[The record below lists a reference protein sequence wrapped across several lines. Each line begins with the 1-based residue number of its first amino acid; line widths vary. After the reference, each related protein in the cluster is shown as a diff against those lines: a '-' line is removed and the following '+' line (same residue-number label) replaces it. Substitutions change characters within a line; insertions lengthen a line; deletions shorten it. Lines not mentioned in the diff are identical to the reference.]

1 MDATGRMAIDIHVFN
16 FTSQFFKYMYFN
28 SNKEILVLKI
38 LIQSFL
44 LMSKEVCII
53 NFNIN
58 IYIKKYYQT
67 VDVFLSIM

>member
-1 MDATGRMAIDIHVFN
+1 
-16 FTSQFFKYMYFN
+16 MYFN

-38 LIQSFL
+38 LTQSFL